1 MSRIGKRLIEVPKG
15 VTVTITGQH
24 VAVKGTKGNLERT
37 LPAEVALEQEGST
50 IKVVRR
56 DESKAARQRHGLSR
70 TLIANMVE
78 GVSNGFE
85 RKLQILAHRVAR
97 VERVVL
103 KHQCHVAFC
112 RGPVVY
118 IFASNFYGA
127 TIETLKPGYQAKR
140 RRFACTSWAKQH
152 KELAIGDIQ
161 RQAVDGSVQPKM
173 LGSIVKPDLRH

>member
-50 IKVVRR
+50 IKVLRR

-85 RKLQILAHRVAR
+85 RKLQILGVGYRAQVQGRKLILNVGYSKPVEIDPPEGITVVVEGNTNLTVSGINKEIVGNTAAR
-97 VERVVL
+97 IRAVRPPE
-103 KHQCHVAFC
+103 
-112 RGPVVY
+112 VY
-118 IFASNFYGA
+118 KGKGIRYLG
-127 TIETLKPGYQAKR
+127 EMVR
-140 RRFACTSWAKQH
+140 RKAGKTGK
-152 KELAIGDIQ
+152 K
-161 RQAVDGSVQPKM
+161 
-173 LGSIVKPDLRH
+173 